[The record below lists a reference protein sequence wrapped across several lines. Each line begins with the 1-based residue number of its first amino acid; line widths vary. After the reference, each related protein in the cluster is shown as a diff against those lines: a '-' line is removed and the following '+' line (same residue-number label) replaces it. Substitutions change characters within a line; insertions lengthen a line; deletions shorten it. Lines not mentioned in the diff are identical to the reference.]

1 MTLPTFTPGLNISAT
16 GGSNASGTG
25 MATAS
30 DVQRYAGTRDKA
42 SGQGQGKFDE
52 LGFPGVLNFGGYI
65 QAAYQRELYWPTVFP
80 LYNRLRRSDPE
91 VSVVRQIFSAV
102 AGDLKFEWKGPE
114 EGATDDDARALEFAE
129 EALTD
134 LDGGIE
140 QFRDTLVSHVPFM
153 GWGWWELVPGLR
165 RKNWVPPDKDGE
177 PDEWRS
183 KFDDGLTGFRRLAF
197 RDHSSFLAWDIST
210 ATGKLLGMQQLA
222 MPHPMRVLPLANSVH
237 MTFGDT
243 SSPEGL
249 TPLESLWRLERIKY
263 GLEIVQGI
271 GYEHAAGYLNVTK
284 TSTGEITT
292 TDTANIRKAARAIL
306 TAQEGNYAAWPN
318 GFTGKVE
325 DVNFTAG
332 QHIME
337 AIRYYGLLKLA
348 LFNAQWVGMSSI
360 TDKGSYS
367 ALHDASSTWMV
378 FFNAMMAG
386 FARQL
391 DLQLGARLFE
401 YNKNSFPKMTERPH
415 LIITPVE
422 KFIELDKLG
431 ALWTAIKDTMPI
443 GEADFLALRRKT
455 GFLPEEVPAGAD
467 VYTKPSAPGL
477 PGAGQPAQPSATMP
491 LSGEALDAA
500 EQAAAEDIYNPA
512 VSGFSVRF
520 LAQGK
525 TPSGVMIALFPP
537 VDVAKA
543 LAVKD
548 GEPAADLHLT
558 LAFLGQAA
566 DLDTD
571 RRKRLKEVVR
581 SFAAL
586 HAPLA
591 GRITGSASFEGD
603 GESAPC
609 VALVDIPALPEWRGR
624 LIDTLKH
631 NGFEPSEQ
639 HGFIPHIT
647 LKYTTGGEQV
657 TVVTQDIK
665 FGTVSA
671 AIGGRRSA
679 FPLRGTSAHNL
690 GIVQL
695 QDGFG
700 TTVAHYRMAVYNA
713 VADYLLRDGSSATA
727 PKSAVGQAVLTVFPD
742 VFYAAYRSGGAE
754 TVEPDDDAWLTA
766 RENAEVANVAGLF
779 VVLKGLK
786 DEKLPPGELVAEAND
801 RADGYA
807 DALKGVWAEGLLRGQ
822 KNKML
827 TMVGVDGKDMCPDCA
842 RLKGKRFSAR
852 KWLRIGIPGVPGNG
866 YKCGG
871 WKCRHGLQSD
881 DGAMWTM
888 A

>member
-1 MTLPTFTPGLNISAT
+1 MTLPTFTPGINISAT

-42 SGQGQGKFDE
+42 PGQGQGKFDE

-129 EALTD
+129 GALTD

-165 RKNWVPPDKDGE
+165 RKNWAPPDKDGE

-222 MPHPMRVLPLANSVH
+222 MPHPIRVLPLANSVH

-415 LIITPVE
+415 LTITPVE

-431 ALWTAIKDTMPI
+431 SLWTAIKDTMPV

-455 GFLPEEVPAGAD
+455 GFLPEEVPTGAD
-467 VYTKPSAPGL
+467 VYTKPAPGL
-477 PGAGQPAQPSATMP
+477 PGSTPPAQPSATMP

-512 VSGFSVRF
+512 VSGFSR
-520 LAQGK
+520 
-525 TPSGVMIALFPP
+525 
-537 VDVAKA
+537 KA
-543 LAVKD
+543 
-548 GEPAADLHLT
+548 AAMTMAPQSLT
-558 LAFLGQAA
+558 
-566 DLDTD
+566 
-571 RRKRLKEVVR
+571 
-581 SFAAL
+581 
-586 HAPLA
+586 
-591 GRITGSASFEGD
+591 
-603 GESAPC
+603 
-609 VALVDIPALPEWRGR
+609 
-624 LIDTLKH
+624 
-631 NGFEPSEQ
+631 
-639 HGFIPHIT
+639 
-647 LKYTTGGEQV
+647 
-657 TVVTQDIK
+657 
-665 FGTVSA
+665 
-671 AIGGRRSA
+671 
-679 FPLRGTSAHNL
+679 
-690 GIVQL
+690 QL

-700 TTVAHYRMAVYNA
+700 ATVAHYRMAVYNA

-786 DEKLPPGELVAEAND
+786 DEKLPPGELVAEANL

-871 WKCRHGLQSD
+871 WKCRHGLQD
-881 DGAMWTM
+881 DGGAMWTM
-888 A
+888 AA